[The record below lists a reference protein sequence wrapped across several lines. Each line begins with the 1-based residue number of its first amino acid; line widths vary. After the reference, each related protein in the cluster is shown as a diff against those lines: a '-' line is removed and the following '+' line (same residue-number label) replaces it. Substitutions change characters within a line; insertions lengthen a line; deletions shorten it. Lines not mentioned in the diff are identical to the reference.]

1 MSAQDNLSHQQLAM
15 YMTPRELSRHEM
27 GDAHFTG
34 EKPHEIMQRK
44 LQEATKSGLADK
56 IRSQG
61 VQEPVHLY
69 HNENGSSTLTDG
81 HHRLAVA
88 QTMGKNTLIPV
99 EHHDLESGM

>member
-1 MSAQDNLSHQQLAM
+1 MSGAVSHQQLAM
-15 YMTPRELSRHEM
+15 YMTPRELSRHEL
-27 GDAHFTG
+27 GDTYLTG
-34 EKPHEIMQRK
+34 EEPHEIMQRK

-69 HNENGSSTLTDG
+69 HNEDGSSTLTDG

>member
-27 GDAHFTG
+27 GDAYLTS
-34 EKPHEIMQRK
+34 EEPHEIMQRK

>member
-1 MSAQDNLSHQQLAM
+1 MSTQDNLSHQQLAM

-27 GDAHFTG
+27 GDAYLTS
-34 EKPHEIMQRK
+34 EEPHEIMQRK